1 MVKFSQVSEAKISRA
16 ILEEFKIMLSDYI
29 ESDVIIVGGGPSGLM
44 AGKRLAE
51 SGIKTL
57 LIEANNYLGGGAWM
71 GGFFMNTVTFRDPAQ
86 RILTEIGVPY
96 KEPDPGLFTVD
107 GPHFCS
113 RLIAGACDAGVKI
126 LNMVRFEDVVLRE
139 NNRISGVVI
148 NWSAVNSL
156 PKQVRCVDP
165 IAIETKVVIDATG
178 HDACVCR
185 KLSELNLLNMKGEGA
200 MWVEKSEDLIVEHTN
215 EVHPGL
221 IVSGMAVSAMYGIPR
236 MGPTFG
242 AMLYS
247 GIKAAEEAKRILSSS
262 HLDVS
267 EKEEAI
273 S

>member
-1 MVKFSQVSEAKISRA
+1 MVKFSKVSEAKISRA

-51 SGIKTL
+51 SDIKTL

-96 KEPDPGLFTVD
+96 KESDPGLFTAD

-113 RLIAGACDAGVKI
+113 RLISGACDAGVKI

-262 HLDVS
+262 HLDIS